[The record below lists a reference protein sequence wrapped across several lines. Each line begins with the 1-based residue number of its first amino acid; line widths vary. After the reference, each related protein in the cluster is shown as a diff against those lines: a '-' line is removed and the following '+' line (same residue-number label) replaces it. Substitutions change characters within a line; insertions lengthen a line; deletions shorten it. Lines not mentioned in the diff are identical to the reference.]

1 MTRWRAAA
9 GVLAPSVFIAAWAVL
24 GARTDGYSPVDDPI
38 SRLAAVGAPTRIPMT
53 TALVAY
59 AVGLGV
65 YAGQLRDDLSRPV
78 AVAATLNVI
87 GTIGIAATPL
97 DSALGGVP
105 HAAAAGL
112 SYISLGA
119 LPALAAVPLARQ
131 GHRRSARLSA
141 VAGACTLAALAMSA
155 FGPDRTGLWQR
166 TGLTLGDAWLIGS
179 ALWLLGRRPGPRA
192 ASVG

>member
-1 MTRWRAAA
+1 MTRWRSIA
-9 GVLAPSVFIAAWAVL
+9 GAVAPSVFITAWAVL

-53 TALVAY
+53 AALVAY
-59 AVGLGV
+59 AIGLGA

-78 AVAATLNVI
+78 AVAAALNVI

-97 DSALGGVP
+97 DSALGGAP

-112 SYISLGA
+112 SYVSLGA
-119 LPALAAVPLARQ
+119 IPILAAAPLARQ
-131 GHRRSARLSA
+131 GRRRGARLSA
-141 VAGACTLAALAMSA
+141 VVGGCTLAALALSA
-155 FGPDRTGLWQR
+155 SGADRTGLWQR

-179 ALWLLGRRPGPRA
+179 SLWLLGRPRHPA
-192 ASVG
+192 ELA